1 MWIYLLI
8 GLLFLILA
16 VEGYFKGGVN
26 GVITLLGVIIAINF
40 SGAFGG
46 FAYGW
51 LADKWPIGEF
61 PFWHRAVPT
70 VAGFITIALLFAI
83 AGLVVSIIIR
93 KRLTDRW
100 DEFQLDSYK
109 GMNRKFGLCTGLIT
123 AAVYSVMML
132 AIIYR
137 LGNFTVP
144 FHQPGEGGD
153 EGMLAMLNESRVQLD
168 DTPFLKVA
176 AAYDTTPEL
185 HYEVRDVLLMIWNDR
200 GSTMKDLMKAYPGF
214 YALRDDPN
222 IKALYE
228 SGDDE
233 SSDDSS
239 GEQFD
244 DTYLEDGSG
253 STYDSEDTLFDM
265 WVSNDSLTLD
275 QLLSNSAVLTVV
287 NNRYEELKSIEPGS
301 NEAKSL
307 RALIEDL
314 AMGDN
319 CFLKTGK
326 SELYGSDDIVGRWE
340 FAKNASL
347 RATKKNYLNVS
358 SAEEMRAIW
367 ARMDRMEG
375 VWAKAWPKADD
386 HVIRFYGRSEADVLK
401 EVLKALEKRYQE
413 AIENGEIEE
422 EEGDYG
428 TYNQP
433 AAYGETYGD
442 GAEDNSEQQK
452 KAKLDKTKKMIN
464 WANSNLPG
472 MVDFMIATQTSAM
485 EREGLFSH
493 TEDDPVSTGSWSG
506 SGSLFRLDMEGREEK
521 LSDELML
528 FYRQRPKGIALTG
541 KRVRADLVEG
551 RLHVYFGKN
560 ILVFTRF

>member
-185 HYEVRDVLLMIWNDR
+185 HYEVRDLLLEIWNDR
-200 GSTMKDLMKAYPGF
+200 GSKLEDLFTAYPYFYPLEKTDEIQTIIGPEEKLAVLQLKDLIRQLRQMGHTESLQGLEEHLNNSSSYGF
-214 YALRDDPN
+214 TDNGNDGS
-222 IKALYE
+222 E
-228 SGDDE
+228 D
-233 SSDDSS
+233 
-239 GEQFD
+239 
-244 DTYLEDGSG
+244 DGSG
-253 STYDSEDTLFDM
+253 GIDDTSGDPLYYVWKTTSSTP
-265 WVSNDSLTLD
+265 TLD
-275 QLLSNSAVLTVV
+275 QLLSNSDLVSII
-287 NNRYEELKSIEPGS
+287 NYRYDELVSIERNS
-301 NEAKSL
+301 KEEKQL
-307 RALIEDL
+307 L
-314 AMGDN
+314 AFIDDFRK
-319 CFLKTGK
+319 FLKTGK
-326 SELYGSDDIVGRWE
+326 SELYGKERIVGRWK
-340 FAKNASL
+340 FAKNVSL
-347 RATKKNYLNVS
+347 RETRKNYVNVS
-358 SAEEMRAIW
+358 TAQEMRAIHFRMERLDGLW
-367 ARMDRMEG
+367 AR
-375 VWAKAWPKADD
+375 AWIGEKNEDGEKKEN
-386 HVIRFYGRSEADVLK
+386 VIQFFGHSESAEYNQVLK
-401 EVLKALEKRYQE
+401 LLDAQYQKALDD
-413 AIENGEIEE
+413 GEIEE
-422 EEGDYG
+422 EEDWDNGNYSQPVG
-428 TYNQP
+428 YN
-433 AAYGETYGD
+433 ETYGED
-442 GAEDNSEQQK
+442 GNDEEN
-452 KAKLDKTKKMIN
+452 KANRAKARMERTRKVID
-464 WANSNLPG
+464 WANTKDPDYIERL
-472 MVDFMIATQTSAM
+472 TS
-485 EREGLFSH
+485 S
-493 TEDDPVSTGSWSG
+493 VSTFARSRGNHSDHNWN
-506 SGSLFRLDMEGREEK
+506 RLKVVGMGQVAC
-521 LSDELML
+521 M
-528 FYRQRPKGIALTG
+528 
-541 KRVRADLVEG
+541 
-551 RLHVYFGKN
+551 N
-560 ILVFTRF
+560 